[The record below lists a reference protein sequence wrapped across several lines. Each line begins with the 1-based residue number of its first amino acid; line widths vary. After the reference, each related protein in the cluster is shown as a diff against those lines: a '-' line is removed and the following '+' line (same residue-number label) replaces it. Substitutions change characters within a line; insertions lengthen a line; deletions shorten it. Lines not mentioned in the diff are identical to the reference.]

1 MTDTVSADRDER
13 TGWAEMFRGTRGI
26 YTVLLNIGIGV
37 HAIDIFVITTI
48 MPAVVADIGG
58 VKYYTWTTMLY
69 MVGTIVGAASGHYA
83 RSVLGRRKGYV
94 TSGMI
99 FLAGAAACAAS
110 PTMSMLLTARVV
122 EGVGGGLLISQ
133 SMALVGDLYTGRLRT
148 RALAAITTTWSVAA
162 VAGPMIGGIWASLG
176 WWRGAFL
183 TTCILTLAFIIAA
196 QRVVPV
202 GQTEGQRRLPVRR
215 LALLAMSV
223 LLVGCAGQFETLAL
237 KVLLIASGV
246 VCLWQTLRMDGRG
259 GNALFP
265 ARTLSLFAPIGAA
278 YWVFFLL
285 SASYTP
291 LTIFMPLA
299 LGEVYALNPLW
310 IGYVSTVFSLFW
322 TMGSLVTAGWN
333 DFWARVAC
341 VSGLAITSAAT
352 LFLALVLGAAP
363 LWAVTILIAFIG
375 IGIGM
380 TNVHSTSWALA
391 AAGKDQA
398 GLVAS
403 AAPAMRSIGIAY
415 GAAFAGLTA
424 NVTGLASHVDA
435 EVVLSALPWVFAIG
449 AGTALAGSL
458 CVLRMYSLQPGVKI

>member
-1 MTDTVSADRDER
+1 
-13 TGWAEMFRGTRGI
+13 MFRGTRGI

-58 VKYYTWTTMLY
+58 IEYYTWTTMLY
-69 MVGTIVGAASGHYA
+69 MVGTIVGAASGHYV
-83 RSVLGRRKGYV
+83 RSVLGRREGYV
-94 TSGMI
+94 ASGLI
-99 FLAGAAACAAS
+99 FLTGAAACSAA
-110 PTMSMLLTARVV
+110 PTMSVLLTARVM

-148 RALAAITTTWSVAA
+148 RALATITTTWSVAA

-183 TTCILTLAFIIAA
+183 TTSILTIAFVIAA
-196 QRVVPV
+196 WRVVPV
-202 GQTEGQRRLPVRR
+202 GQTEGKHRLPVLR
-215 LALLAMSV
+215 LALLAISV
-223 LLVGCAGQFETLAL
+223 LLVGCAGQFQTLEWQA
-237 KVLLIASGV
+237 LLIASGV
-246 VCLWQTLRMDGRG
+246 ICLWQTLRMDSRG
-259 GNALFP
+259 QNALFP
-265 ARTLSLFAPIGAA
+265 ARTLSLFAPIGTA

-299 LGEVYALNPLW
+299 LVEVYALDPLW

-322 TMGSLVTAGWN
+322 TIGSLATAGWN
-333 DFWARVAC
+333 DFWARIAC
-341 VSGLAITSAAT
+341 VSGLTVTSTAT
-352 LFLALVLGAAP
+352 LLLALVLGAAP
-363 LWAVTILIAFIG
+363 LWVVTVLIAFIG
-375 IGIGM
+375 VGVGM

-391 AAGKDQA
+391 AAGRDQA

-415 GAAFAGLTA
+415 GAAAAGLIA
-424 NVTGLASHVDA
+424 NVSGLASHVDPR
-435 EVVLSALPWVFAIG
+435 VVQSALPWVFALG
-449 AGTALAGSL
+449 AATALAGNL
-458 CVLRMYSLQPGVKI
+458 CVLRMYRLQPGVKI